1 MWYVVYLSPDS
12 ESEKEFVRSSS
23 LVFISLFLETPRML
37 FTLLMLLAML
47 NLSLSGISAILQSLI
62 LLLVSDI
69 IKMTEHRY
77 VV

>member
-1 MWYVVYLSPDS
+1 MWYIYLPDS